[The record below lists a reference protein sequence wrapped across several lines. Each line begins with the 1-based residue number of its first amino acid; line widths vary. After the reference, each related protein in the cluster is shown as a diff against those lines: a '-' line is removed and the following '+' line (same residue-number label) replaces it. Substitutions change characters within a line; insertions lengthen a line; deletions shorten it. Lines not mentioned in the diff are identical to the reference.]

1 MNDIIYSIDV
11 RVAQKDDC
19 NVNSI
24 TDLLN
29 VATNGN
35 VNLVDVR
42 RENENEQTKGA
53 IYKILE
59 AKDERITHLLGLLGQ
74 AEEVLDWIIRYGCV
88 SILIAN
94 QSKILKAKI
103 EKEKAK

>member
-11 RVAQKDDC
+11 RVSQHEDC

-29 VATNGN
+29 VATNGT

-42 RENENEQTKGA
+42 QANENEETKDA

-59 AKDERITHLLGLLGQ
+59 AKDERITHLLGLLDQ
-74 AEEVLDWIIRYGCV
+74 AKESIAWVASGPLDMGRTLY
-88 SILIAN
+88 A
-94 QSKILKAKI
+94 KILLAKI
-103 EKEKAK
+103 EKEEAK